1 MTFPDAK
8 NREHMA
14 LVEKKKDS
22 GSIGETLK
30 TVFYAVLIAFGV
42 RTFAYEPFNIPSG
55 SMIPTLLIG
64 DYLFVSKFSYGYSRH
79 TVAFGLPLFD
89 GRILGEVPERGDVA
103 VFKLPR
109 DNKTDYIK
117 RVIGL
122 PGDTVQMIGGVLHLN
137 GKPVPRERI
146 EDFMGRDGLGRETR
160 VAQYVET
167 LPNGRKHRIIE
178 ETDHGALD
186 DTPLY
191 TVPPN
196 HLFMMGDNRDNSLDS
211 RVPSMVGYVPI
222 ENMVG
227 RAEFLFF
234 SLEDGTRFFEV
245 WRWPFDLR
253 FSRLF
258 SGVN

>member
-1 MTFPDAK
+1 M
-8 NREHMA
+8 
-14 LVEKKKDS
+14 KKEA
-22 GSIGETLK
+22 GGFGETLK

-64 DYLFVSKFSYGYSRH
+64 DYLFVSKFSYGYSKY

-89 GRILGEVPERGDVA
+89 GRVLGRMPERGDVA

-122 PGDTVQMIGGVLHLN
+122 PGDTIQVVGGVLHIN
-137 GKPVPRERI
+137 GQPVKRERI
-146 EDFMGRDGLGRETR
+146 EDYVATGPNGREVRTT
-160 VAQYVET
+160 QYLET
-167 LPNGRKHRIIE
+167 LPNGVSHRIIE
-178 ETDHGALD
+178 ETDHGPLD
-186 DTPLY
+186 DTPVY
-191 TVPPN
+191 TVPEG

-234 SLEDGTRFFEV
+234 SLDEGTRFFEV

-258 SGVN
+258 DGVD